1 MDSLSLV
8 GLVVVGALLGAG
20 AAFAL
25 LRPRALQALAL
36 ERARGEAERAT
47 LAERLRGR
55 EGEVLELR
63 RALDAER
70 RRCAELQ
77 AEAGR
82 LEVRLGSHLSAA
94 AEERKAMEEKLALL
108 TQARAELQ
116 QAFRALSADALQ
128 SNTQAFLELAQVQLA
143 RFNEGAA
150 GELGRRQEAIE
161 ALVKPLRESLDK
173 VDQHVGQ
180 LEAARAQAYGSLAQQ
195 LQSLALTQDAL
206 RAETASLVG
215 ALKAPNARGR
225 WGEIQLRRVVEM
237 AGMVEACDFV
247 QQEQRSSERGVL
259 RPDLVVRL
267 PGGKCVVVDSKA
279 PLQAYLE
286 ALEAKDE
293 ATRLAKL
300 REHAAQLRAHL
311 KQLGDK
317 AYWEQFEATPEF
329 VVMFLPGETFF
340 SAALE
345 QDPGLIEAGVDR
357 QVILATPTTLI
368 ALLRAVAYGW
378 RQERVAENAAEIRE
392 LGKSLYERVR
402 TLARHFSDLGRS
414 LDRSVGAYNEAV
426 GSLESRVLPGAR
438 RFRDLGA
445 AGGEELPPLLP
456 VDAVSRP
463 LRAPELEPAAL
474 PAVEDEVLP
483 LPGIAGLGR

>member
-1 MDSLSLV
+1 MDTLLLL
-8 GLVVVGALLGAG
+8 GLVPGALLGVGLTFLVLRTRSAQ
-20 AAFAL
+20 AA
-25 LRPRALQALAL
+25 AL
-36 ERARGEAERAT
+36 ERARAEAERAT

-55 EGEVLELR
+55 EGEALELR
-63 RALDAER
+63 RALEAER
-70 RRCAELQ
+70 RRAEDLQ
-77 AEAGR
+77 AELSR
-82 LEVRLGSHLSAA
+82 VEVRLGAHLSAA
-94 AEERKAMEEKLALL
+94 AEERRGMEEKLQLL

-247 QQEQRSSERGVL
+247 QQEQRTGERGAL

-293 ATRLAKL
+293 ATRTAKL

-357 QVILATPTTLI
+357 QVILSTPTTLI

-402 TLARHFSDLGRS
+402 TLARHFAELGRS

-445 AGGEELPPLLP
+445 AGGEELPALLP

-474 PAVEDEVLP
+474 PAAEDGPVALT
-483 LPGIAGLGR
+483 GISGRVR

>member
-1 MDSLSLV
+1 MDTLDLV
-8 GLVVVGALLGAG
+8 GLVVAALLGAG
-20 AAFAL
+20 LAFL
-25 LRPRALQALAL
+25 FLRPRALQAAAL
-36 ERARGEAERAT
+36 ERARGDAERAT

-55 EGEVLELR
+55 EGEALELR
-63 RALDAER
+63 RALELER
-70 RRCAELQ
+70 RRGEELQ
-77 AEAGR
+77 AEVSR
-82 LEVRLGSHLSAA
+82 LEVRLGAHLSAA
-94 AEERKAMEEKLALL
+94 AEERRAMEEKLQLL

-116 QAFRALSADALQ
+116 QSFRALSADALQ

-195 LQSLALTQDAL
+195 LQSLAVTQDAL

-267 PGGKCVVVDSKA
+267 PGAKCVVVDSKA

-293 ATRLAKL
+293 PTRLAKL

-402 TLARHFSDLGRS
+402 TLARHFADLGRS

-474 PAVEDEVLP
+474 EGPEAEPLS